1 MLDEKVI
8 RDPVYGYIRLTS
20 EQCELI
26 KLPVFQRLRRISQ
39 LSFADLVYPNATHN
53 RFSHCLG
60 VMHLGR
66 IVSNYLKTSGIGEEI
81 GLEDIDYK
89 SIVWAGLLHDI
100 GHLPF
105 SHVCEP
111 AFAYFMDELTDWKDY
126 HVKLGSEI
134 IQNPEFGIEA
144 VIGEEIAEKV
154 TALISDT
161 NSNTYPL
168 VQKVMTGICSIDRLD
183 YLKRDAHHAG
193 TPEYAI
199 IDMERI
205 LTSIISFGEDVDISP
220 LFKKKAMYALEGVV
234 LSYFYMYRAIYYH
247 HAVRAAYLLFQDI
260 IWDAFDNPDYNLKGE
275 IENLRDPNFWC
286 HFDDHRFLSLL
297 YSIKGLH
304 SKLEQL
310 VFRKLPKAVPLE
322 KIGDHNITRIAKLIG
337 NHSYKDKVYME
348 REITKKL
355 KDRYPELERILL
367 DSTIVSP
374 YPPSFRS
381 GKLIYIWD
389 EKMNNSEPVNLASQ
403 ATYLKVLED
412 TSENERAAA
421 IYVYPK
427 SFRENS
433 KFMDDLKLTCREELR
448 SISL

>member
-81 GLEDIDYK
+81 ELEDIDYK

-111 AFAYFMDELTDWKDY
+111 AFAHFMDNLTDWKDY

-134 IQNPEFGIEA
+134 IHNPEFGIEA

-161 NSNTYPL
+161 NSNTHPL

-183 YLKRDAHHAG
+183 YL
-193 TPEYAI
+193 
-199 IDMERI
+199 
-205 LTSIISFGEDVDISP
+205 SSF
-220 LFKKKAMYALEGVV
+220 
-234 LSYFYMYRAIYYH
+234 
-247 HAVRAAYLLFQDI
+247 
-260 IWDAFDNPDYNLKGE
+260 
-275 IENLRDPNFWC
+275 
-286 HFDDHRFLSLL
+286 
-297 YSIKGLH
+297 
-304 SKLEQL
+304 
-310 VFRKLPKAVPLE
+310 
-322 KIGDHNITRIAKLIG
+322 
-337 NHSYKDKVYME
+337 
-348 REITKKL
+348 
-355 KDRYPELERILL
+355 
-367 DSTIVSP
+367 
-374 YPPSFRS
+374 
-381 GKLIYIWD
+381 
-389 EKMNNSEPVNLASQ
+389 
-403 ATYLKVLED
+403 
-412 TSENERAAA
+412 
-421 IYVYPK
+421 
-427 SFRENS
+427 
-433 KFMDDLKLTCREELR
+433 
-448 SISL
+448 